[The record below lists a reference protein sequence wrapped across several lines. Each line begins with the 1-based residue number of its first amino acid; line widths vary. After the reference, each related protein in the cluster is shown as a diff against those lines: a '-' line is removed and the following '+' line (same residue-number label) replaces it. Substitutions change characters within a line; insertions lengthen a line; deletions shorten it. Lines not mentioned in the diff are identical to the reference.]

1 MLPAVLDSASEQGSV
16 STCGLYL
23 LASRLYRE
31 DGEGVVH
38 DMNGDGSGS
47 ERGTPRL
54 SELDPHELVAAL
66 ERLSPSDEAIAGIDI
81 DVITRAID
89 PKDLGKKEFVALL
102 SALDRL
108 AGEGADLDLS
118 TMAPDNFARLIARAS
133 KDQIERLLGQPRLRT
148 RILDEIFR
156 RMSRHY
162 RSEHA
167 ATVRAVVH
175 WRLTG
180 GADEEGF
187 DRYESVLSDGS
198 CTVNK
203 ERTQDARV
211 TITIDPVDFVKLITS
226 NASAPVLFMTGKLKV
241 KGDLAFAAGLTGLFD
256 MPSAA

>member
-1 MLPAVLDSASEQGSV
+1 MVA
-16 STCGLYL
+16 
-23 LASRLYRE
+23 
-31 DGEGVVH
+31 
-38 DMNGDGSGS
+38 DGSGS

-54 SELDPHELVAAL
+54 TDLDPHQLITAL
-66 ERLSPSDEAIAGIDI
+66 GRLSPSDEAIADVDI
-81 DVITRAID
+81 DAVTRAID
-89 PKDLGKKEFVALL
+89 PKELGKKEFVALL

-108 AGEGADLDLS
+108 AGDGADLDLS
-118 TMAPDNFARLIARAS
+118 TMAPENFARLITRAS
-133 KDQIERLLGQPRLRT
+133 KDQIERLMGQPQLRT

-167 ATVRAVVH
+167 ASVRAVVH

-180 GADEEGF
+180 GADEDGF
-187 DRYESVLSDGS
+187 DRYESVLGEGT

-256 MPSAA
+256 LPSAA